1 MKEAKESHKDFDYYL
16 KMIRKGNKAQKQ
28 EKTLANLN
36 IIFNGR
42 NNAINF
48 IEEYVSLILE
58 AKKRAAEEQ
67 TEQDGT
73 GLKIVTPKQLLQRL
87 PIALTQV
94 KAAITQESLLNQIRQ
109 IIYSL
114 Y

>member
-1 MKEAKESHKDFDYYL
+1 
-16 KMIRKGNKAQKQ
+16 MIRKGNKAQKQ

-36 IIFNGR
+36 INFNGR

-48 IEEYVSLILE
+48 IEGYGSLILE
-58 AKKRAAEEQ
+58 AKKRATEEQ

-73 GLKIVTPKQLLQRL
+73 GLKILTPKQLLQRL

-94 KAAITQESLLNQIRQ
+94 KAGNNSGKFVKSNQTNYLFFVSIK
-109 IIYSL
+109 INH
-114 Y
+114 

>member
-48 IEEYVSLILE
+48 LRL
-58 AKKRAAEEQ
+58 KKGLLKNKQ
-67 TEQDGT
+67 NKTEQN
-73 GLKIVTPKQLLQRL
+73 LK
-87 PIALTQV
+87 
-94 KAAITQESLLNQIRQ
+94 
-109 IIYSL
+109 Y
-114 Y
+114 